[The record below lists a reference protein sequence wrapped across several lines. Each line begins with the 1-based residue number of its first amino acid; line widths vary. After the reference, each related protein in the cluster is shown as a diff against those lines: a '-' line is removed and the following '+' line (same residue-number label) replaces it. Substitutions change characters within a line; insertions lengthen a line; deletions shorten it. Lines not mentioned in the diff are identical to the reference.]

1 MVAKHPLT
9 GERGGCGCGVPGRR
23 GRRGGVMPAC
33 QSHRRA
39 AAVEG
44 RQSDPTLRGTK
55 GRGNRGYG
63 RNMRRRRRRGL
74 GLGRGRGRGSVV
86 LGPVARRRR
95 EGGRGRA
102 EDEREFRTQK
112 VLVVAGAAV
121 RDLIAGKSERLLGE
135 GRPGQ
140 PVRTGQEGRRRRFFL
155 RPDRSRVGVGVGVG
169 G

>member
-9 GERGGCGCGVPGRR
+9 GERGGCGCGVPCRR
-23 GRRGGVMPAC
+23 GRRGGVMPAR

-63 RNMRRRRRRGL
+63 RNMRRRRR
-74 GLGRGRGRGSVV
+74 RGRGRGSVV

-121 RDLIAGKSERLLGE
+121 RDLVAGKSERLLGE

>member
-23 GRRGGVMPAC
+23 GRRGGVMPAR

-55 GRGNRGYG
+55 GRGNRRYG
-63 RNMRRRRRRGL
+63 RNMRRRRR
-74 GLGRGRGRGSVV
+74 RGRGRGSVV

-121 RDLIAGKSERLLGE
+121 RDLVAGKSERLLGE

>member
-1 MVAKHPLT
+1 
-9 GERGGCGCGVPGRR
+9 
-23 GRRGGVMPAC
+23 MPAC

-63 RNMRRRRRRGL
+63 RNMRRRRR
-74 GLGRGRGRGSVV
+74 RGSVV

>member
-63 RNMRRRRRRGL
+63 RNMRRRRR
-74 GLGRGRGRGSVV
+74 RGSVV